1 MCSSWF
7 GLSLVLLAIAT
18 TKWSYEPNCSN
29 GNLSGKGNAG
39 TSTAIYEADIIRVSS
54 EFHHFSLNITLSFLA
69 FRWFVF
75 VLISLDLFAFEEKWF
90 KSDVIHREYQA
101 QIIQL
106 AFDCVRCNIS
116 SRTVKGQSKGYATA
130 QNCYLNL
137 FTEMLNRSPKI
148 WAIRSLLFVFF
159 FHFVLI
165 ILCLQGN

>member
-137 FTEMLNRSPKI
+137 FTEMSNGIVEKYEQYAVYFSFFSFI
-148 WAIRSLLFVFF
+148 LFS
-159 FHFVLI
+159 
-165 ILCLQGN
+165 